1 MKTTQFKLI
10 LPADVKAWLEAEA
23 KKNLRSQSAQ
33 IVTCLRTE
41 MTKGAESQGA
51 YSRHTGFHP
60 EHTRPHFLPQ

>member
-10 LPADVKAWLEAEA
+10 LPADVKAWLETEA

-41 MTKGAESQGA
+41 MTKGAESQ
-51 YSRHTGFHP
+51 RV
-60 EHTRPHFLPQ
+60 

>member
-10 LPADVKAWLEAEA
+10 LPADVKAWLETEA

-41 MTKGAESQGA
+41 MTKGTDSPRA
-51 YSRHTGFHP
+51 
-60 EHTRPHFLPQ
+60 

>member
-1 MKTTQFKLI
+1 MNTKQFKLI

-51 YSRHTGFHP
+51 
-60 EHTRPHFLPQ
+60 

>member
-10 LPADVKAWLEAEA
+10 PPADVKAWLETEA

-41 MTKGAESQGA
+41 MTKGTDSPSA
-51 YSRHTGFHP
+51 
-60 EHTRPHFLPQ
+60 